1 MNKLN
6 SRVATILRLAEA
18 APPKIIVQTING
30 LLAILRKKGIAI
42 VDFEDRER
50 IVHRFQIFTT
60 TAYLLATKPTPREE
74 HENGDHGHE

>member
-1 MNKLN
+1 MNRMS
-6 SRVATILRLAEA
+6 SRVNALLKLAEG
-18 APPKIIVQTING
+18 APPKTIVQTING